1 MIIITAKEHAIFP
14 HPLGSLGN
22 AEGHVEKLPRVGES
36 DMYDANIKRWSWQTR
51 VRGRDR
57 N

>member
-36 DMYDANIKRWSWQTR
+36 DMYDANIKR
-51 VRGRDR
+51 
-57 N
+57 